1 MKRFTWIA
9 FCALGLMAQ
18 GPQIHSI
25 YLLPM
30 AGALDQYLAARI
42 TRDHVMQV
50 TVDPKSADAV
60 LTDHLG
66 AAFEQQLDL
75 LTGKE
80 KAKDAETHPLFHAS
94 SGRGTVF
101 LVDAKSRRVLWSA
114 YEKPSRATAARE
126 AERIAKKL
134 QGFGK

>member
-1 MKRFTWIA
+1 M
-9 FCALGLMAQ
+9 GLMAQ

-25 YLLPM
+25 YLMPM
-30 AGALDQYLAARI
+30 SGALDQYLAERI
-42 TRDHVMQV
+42 TRNHTLQV
-50 TVDPKSADAV
+50 TADPKAADAV

-66 AAFEQQLDL
+66 AAFEQQLDV

-80 KAKDAETHPLFHAS
+80 KAKDSEAHPMFHAS

-114 YEKPSRATAARE
+114 YEKPSHATPARE

-134 QGFGK
+134 QVFSAPAPGK